1 MRAKLTLTNM
11 YGTNIDHGGNQSNG
25 TKNIK
30 NVNFVHKDV
39 QKIISWRKTLKKYNE
54 Q

>member
-1 MRAKLTLTNM
+1 MRAKRTLANM
-11 YGTNIDHGGNQSNG
+11 YGTNMDHGGNQSNG
-25 TKNIK
+25 TKNMK

-39 QKIISWRKTLKKYNE
+39 QWHLSWLKTLKKYNE